1 MPASIEIVRHLRT
14 PAVDRA
20 RCARLA
26 AFLVESA
33 DTLRRRAG
41 HAPWSALCV
50 ILVGD
55 RESGEAHQ
63 AVFADP
69 APTDVITLSYAPTP
83 GSGETGLSG
92 ELVVNVERAVAE
104 GRRRAGDR
112 RCRTWGPNH
121 ELALYLAHGIDHLT
135 GADDHDPD
143 DRRRMRARELRWL
156 AAADRADLLNGL
168 LPSHGLASSPR
179 GSSGAA
185 PCRRMGRRGLR
196 GRRGNSRNG
205 CEGA

>member
-1 MPASIEIVRHLRT
+1 MPPSIEIVRHLRS
-14 PAVDRA
+14 PAVDRT

-41 HAPWSALCV
+41 QAPWASLCV

-69 APTDVITLSYAPTP
+69 APTDVITLSYAPMP
-83 GSGETGLSG
+83 GSGEAGLSG
-92 ELVVNVERAVAE
+92 ELVVNVQRAIAE

-112 RCRTWGPNH
+112 RCRAWGPAH
-121 ELALYLAHGIDHLT
+121 ELALYIAHGIDHLT

-143 DRRRMRARELRWL
+143 ERRRMRARELRWL
-156 AAADRADLLNGL
+156 AAAARADLLTGL
-168 LPSHGLASSPR
+168 LPSS
-179 GSSGAA
+179 GS
-185 PCRRMGRRGLR
+185 GRRDG
-196 GRRGNSRNG
+196 
-205 CEGA
+205 

>member
-1 MPASIEIVRHLRT
+1 MPPSIQIVRHVRT

-26 AFLVESA
+26 TFLVESA
-33 DTLRRRAG
+33 ATLRRRAG
-41 HAPWSALCV
+41 QTPWAALCV

-55 RESGEAHQ
+55 RESREAHQ
-63 AVFADP
+63 VVFADP
-69 APTDVITLSYAPTP
+69 APTDVITLSYAPMP

-92 ELVVNVERAVAE
+92 ELIINAQRAVAE

-112 RCRTWGPNH
+112 RCRVWDPDH

-135 GADDHDPD
+135 GADDHDPA

-156 AAADRADLLNGL
+156 AAADRAGLLAGL
-168 LPSHGLASSPR
+168 LPTST
-179 GSSGAA
+179 
-185 PCRRMGRRGLR
+185 
-196 GRRGNSRNG
+196 
-205 CEGA
+205 